1 MNPYPDVLVASDY
14 VVCATLRKIADVF
27 NVDLLWNRV
36 RGGQE
41 GVVLMEALKRYPRT
55 LGDRQR
61 QETRYSHV
69 VVRVP
74 ERDYVRD
81 DRLEDGFGRRALLQ
95 ELRRRHE
102 QEMGDYLA
110 ERSMVRY
117 RLEPDPMLR
126 PGEVQF
132 LFGRAIYLPSEGE
145 KPAFWIQATTEK
157 ENDWR
162 DVAPIYPGQ
171 RLTLLNGEAKL
182 PLILVQRMLLS
193 TVKVSP
199 SS

>member
-1 MNPYPDVLVASDY
+1 MTPYPDVLVASDY

-69 VVRVP
+69 IVRIP

-81 DRLEDGFGRRALLQ
+81 DRLEDGFSRRALLQ

-110 ERSMVRY
+110 ERSMIRY
-117 RLEPDPMLR
+117 RLEPDPILR
-126 PGEVQF
+126 RARCSSCSV
-132 LFGRAIYLPSEGE
+132 GRFICRPKAKSRLSGFRRRRR
-145 KPAFWIQATTEK
+145 KRRLAGCGADLSWSAT
-157 ENDWR
+157 
-162 DVAPIYPGQ
+162 DVAE
-171 RLTLLNGEAKL
+171 R
-182 PLILVQRMLLS
+182 R
-193 TVKVSP
+193 SP
-199 SS
+199 RQ